1 MTMSSGSCRIYHDRK
16 SQVPVWSDNLQPG
29 ELDLAATIALAHH
42 ANAQQRL
49 GSTHYSPP
57 RSQSAVKTPANGPDD
72 VVPSSPVQNLPI
84 PPRPRRN
91 VGCPPVL
98 SSPGA
103 GGSQHRTTS
112 DPPLTDVPAT
122 SEPLNKL
129 LTIEIVPEQEEKISK
144 MTMEYLRRCVSASV
158 NEFAIGAI
166 ILSYRSCLY

>member
-1 MTMSSGSCRIYHDRK
+1 MSSGSCRIYHDRK